1 MNTRATL
8 LPISA
13 ALGLLGA
20 LPGALGPH
28 AHAST
33 RSIDQQQPADPAGT
47 VEIVNVAGGIA
58 VSGWD
63 RPEVSVTGE
72 VGDRVERVELSHS
85 DHHTLVRVVLPQGI
99 GTHFGGD
106 GSARL
111 TIHVPNRSSLQV
123 SLVSA
128 DLKVTGVSGSQQLR
142 TVSGDIT
149 SEGGGAANIT
159 SASGDV
165 HLTVT
170 DGAAAHVETMSG
182 DVSVKGAGGDVSVS
196 TVSGGGHLG
205 LQALRSF
212 NLHTVSGDFEISARL
227 DGPAQFAVEAVSGD
241 VKVDLSGAPAAEFDL
256 HSLSGDISTC
266 GPEKP
271 VRPRYGPG
279 SRLMFSAGDGGANV
293 RMSSTSGDLSVCAH

>member
-1 MNTRATL
+1 MNTRVTL
-8 LPISA
+8 LPIAA

-20 LPGALGPH
+20 LPGALGPQ

-33 RSIDQQQPADPAGT
+33 RSIDQHQPADPAGT
-47 VEIVNVAGGIA
+47 VEIVNVAGEID

-63 RPEVSVTGE
+63 HAEVSVTGE

-106 GSARL
+106 GSAHL

-123 SLVSA
+123 SLVSS
-128 DLKVTGVSGSQQLR
+128 DLKVTGVSGTQQLR
-142 TVSGDIT
+142 TVSGEIT
-149 SEGGGAANIT
+149 SEGGGAATIT
-159 SASGDV
+159 TASGDV
-165 HLTVT
+165 HLSVT
-170 DGAAAHVETMSG
+170 DGAAAHVETISG
-182 DVSVKGAGGDVSVS
+182 DVSVNGAGGDVSVS

-212 NLHTVSGDFEISARL
+212 NLRTVSGDFEISARL
-227 DGPAQFAVEAVSGD
+227 EGPAQFAAEAVSGD
-241 VKVDLSGAPAAEFDL
+241 VKVDLAGAPAAEFDL

-279 SRLMFSAGDGGANV
+279 SRLTFSTGEGGANV

>member
-1 MNTRATL
+1 
-8 LPISA
+8 
-13 ALGLLGA
+13 
-20 LPGALGPH
+20 
-28 AHAST
+28 
-33 RSIDQQQPADPAGT
+33 
-47 VEIVNVAGGIA
+47 VNVAGEIV

-85 DHHTLVRVVLPQGI
+85 DHHTVVRVVLPQGI

-106 GSARL
+106 GSAHL
-111 TIHVPNRSSLQV
+111 TIQVPNRSSLQV
-123 SLVSA
+123 SLVST

-149 SEGGGAANIT
+149 SEGGGAATIT

-205 LQALRSF
+205 LQALHSF
-212 NLHTVSGDFEISARL
+212 NLRTVSGDFEISARL

-271 VRPRYGPG
+271 VRPQYGPG
-279 SRLMFSAGDGGANV
+279 SRLMFSTGNGGGANV